1 MRLLASQTRRL
12 GALAGLTALTGLG
25 ACSDNPVEPPPPL
38 EPLIVSHP
46 ITQAGRAAGAHV
58 AASLV
63 ASPGD
68 EVVYVSL
75 LPGTAPA
82 GSTATIHRVGDAGLI
97 YTALLD
103 GGFDPVPVPAQA
115 GDSVDVVVKDA
126 GGATVLQRIILVRA
140 TRPPVIVRTDP
151 PPQKRDVPLNANI
164 VIVFSQPI
172 AGGTLT
178 PSSVHVLRGTSAVA
192 GGVSLLAGSGTIAAF
207 TPAAPLDPNTAYELV
222 VNTAVTDVEGTPL
235 TAGVTVPFTTGQ
247 SSTGPPALITV
258 SPDTVYMIGGTYQ
271 MTGTVR
277 DASGNVLI
285 GQPVTWSSSDPNGL
299 TLSSTGLVTGLA
311 TGAYTVTARLNEL
324 TGAALVV
331 VVTGPPA
338 SVDISPRPATVGA
351 AGDTIIL
358 TATVRDARGRMIRYP
373 SVTWTSSAPSVATV
387 APYSIGD
394 VAPGLAT
401 VTGVTLG
408 DARISATSGTA
419 SDTVS
424 VTVVAPPPVASLT
437 VSPASVSLLLHMTK
451 RLSAVARDANGK
463 VLPGRAISWTSD
475 DPAAATVDGT
485 GLVTA
490 VGGGSAAVIATSEGM
505 SDTAAVTVTILTL
518 ASVTAGDLHSCAVT
532 TNGAAYCW
540 GHNEYGQLGDG
551 SLVSRA
557 IPTAVAGGLTFAT
570 VATWEFHSCGVTTGA
585 AAYCW
590 GDNVNGKLGDGSTA
604 SSTVPVAVTG
614 GLRFSA
620 VATGW
625 NHTCGLTV
633 SGAAYCWGD
642 NADGELGDGSTTSRL
657 VPVAVT
663 GGLTFSAVTTWG
675 IHTCGLTTT
684 GAAYCWGS
692 NFAGQLGDGSTNSSS
707 VPVAVTSG
715 LTFSALSA
723 GRFHTC
729 GVIATGAAYCWGD
742 NGSSQLG
749 DGTTTMQPTPVAVSG
764 GLTFVVLAGG
774 DYHTCGL
781 TASGAAYCWGR
792 NSENELGDGGSG
804 IGRRPFPTGVAGGL
818 TFSAISAG
826 GFHTCALAT
835 AGTAYCW
842 GYNAFGEL
850 GNGTGTD
857 SSVPVR
863 VLGQP

>member
-1 MRLLASQTRRL
+1 MSLLAKPGTRL
-12 GALAGLTALTGLG
+12 GALVALAALSG
-25 ACSDNPVEPPPPL
+25 CSDNPIGPPRPRTGVT
-38 EPLIVSHP
+38 VSDP
-46 ITQAGRAAGAHV
+46 VAAAGLLGGPRAAPVRATSS
-58 AASLV
+58 A
-63 ASPGD
+63 D
-68 EVVYVSL
+68 EVAYVSL
-75 LPGTAPA
+75 SPGTVP
-82 GSTATIHRVGDAGLI
+82 GGTVATIRRLGDAGLF
-97 YTALLD
+97 YAALVD
-103 GGFDPVPVPAQA
+103 GGFDPVPVPAGP
-115 GDSVDVVVKDA
+115 GDTVEVAVDVPGAPRVSFSYAVPPRLRPVV
-126 GGATVLQRIILVRA
+126 
-140 TRPPVIVRTDP
+140 VRTSP
-151 PPQKRDVPLNANI
+151 SSGKRDVPLNTTI
-164 VIVFSQPI
+164 VIVFSEPI
-172 AGGTLT
+172 AASTLT
-178 PSSVHVLRGTSAVA
+178 ASSVHLFRGTSPVA
-192 GGVSLLAGSGTIAAF
+192 GTVRLLEGTGTVAAF
-207 TPAAPLDPNTAYELV
+207 TPAALLDPDTDYELV
-222 VNTAVTDVEGTPL
+222 VTTAVTDLDGDALAAPL
-235 TAGVTVPFTTGQ
+235 TVAFTTGQ
-247 SSTGPPALITV
+247 SETGPPASISV
-258 SPDTVYMIGGTYQ
+258 SPDTVYMTGGTYPL
-271 MTGTVR
+271 TATVR
-277 DASGNVLI
+277 DAAGNILVDL
-285 GQPVTWSSSDPNGL
+285 PVTWSSSNPAGL
-299 TLSSTGLVTGLA
+299 TVSSTGLVTALA
-311 TGAYTVTARLNEL
+311 TASYTVTATLNQL
-324 TGAALVV
+324 TGLALVV

-338 SVDISPRPATVGA
+338 SVEISPKPATVGA
-351 AGDTIIL
+351 SGDTIIL
-358 TATVRDARGRMIRYP
+358 KATVRDAHGRVINYP
-373 SVTWTSSAPSVATV
+373 SVTWNSSAPGVATV
-387 APYSIGD
+387 APYTTGD
-394 VAPGLAT
+394 AGPGLAT
-401 VTGVTLG
+401 VTGMSLG
-408 DARISATSGTA
+408 DARIVATSGTA

-424 VTVVAPPPVASLT
+424 VTVVAPAPVASLT

-451 RLSAVARDANGK
+451 RLSAAARDANGK
-463 VLPGRAISWTSD
+463 VLPGRAITWASD

-505 SDTAAVTVTILTL
+505 SDTAAVTVTVLTL

-551 SLVSRA
+551 SLLSRA
-557 IPTAVAGGLTFAT
+557 IPTAVAGGLAFAGL
-570 VATWEFHSCGVTTGA
+570 ATWEFHSCGVTTAG

-590 GDNVNGKLGDGSTA
+590 GVNGNGKLGDGSTT

-614 GLRFSA
+614 GLTFSA

-625 NHTCGLTV
+625 AHTCGLTV

-642 NADGELGDGSTTSRL
+642 NDDGELGNGSTTSSL
-657 VPVAVT
+657 VPVAVS

-742 NGSSQLG
+742 NRSSQLG
-749 DGTTTMQPTPVAVSG
+749 DGTTTMRPTPVAVSG
-764 GLTFVVLAGG
+764 GLTFVALAGG
-774 DYHTCGL
+774 GSHTCGL

-804 IGRRPFPTGVAGGL
+804 ITRRPSPTGVAGGL

-826 GFHTCALAT
+826 GLHTCAFAT
-835 AGTAYCW
+835 TGTVYCW

-850 GNGTGTD
+850 GNGTGID

>member
-1 MRLLASQTRRL
+1 VSQRRQPVVLGLLGLLFGCGGDQGFTGPVSTPRLILSNPMPSPTASARRQT
-12 GALAGLTALTGLG
+12 TASV
-25 ACSDNPVEPPPPL
+25 AAAS
-38 EPLIVSHP
+38 
-46 ITQAGRAAGAHV
+46 AAGA
-58 AASLV
+58 
-63 ASPGD
+63 D
-68 EVVYVSL
+68 TVVYASL
-75 LPGTAPA
+75 LPGTAP
-82 GSTATIHRVGDAGLI
+82 GGVTATVR
-97 YTALLD
+97 ALQSSAAVTTDVQD
-103 GGFDPVPVPAQA
+103 GGFDPVAVTARVGDTVEIVVRDGAGSVVHMEQAVVPIIRRL
-115 GDSVDVVVKDA
+115 VV
-126 GGATVLQRIILVRA
+126 I
-140 TRPPVIVRTDP
+140 RTDP
-151 PPQKRDVPLNANI
+151 GPGKRDQPLNAS
-164 VIVFSQPI
+164 VVVVFSEPI
-172 AGGTLT
+172 NGATLT
-178 PSSVHVLRGTSAVA
+178 TSSVQLHQASTAVA
-192 GGVSLLAGSGTIAAF
+192 GTVGLVQGSGTVAAF
-207 TPAAPLDPNTAYELV
+207 TAAAPLQPNTDYV
-222 VNTAVTDVEGTPL
+222 FGVTGDVRSIDGEAL
-235 TAGVTVPFTTGQ
+235 EAGVTVPFTTGQ
-247 SSTGPPALITV
+247 SSTGTPALITV
-258 SPDTVYMIGGTYQ
+258 SPDSVYMIGGTYQ
-271 MTGTVR
+271 MTATVH
-277 DASGNVLI
+277 DAAGNVLI
-285 GQPVTWSSSDPNGL
+285 GQPLTWSSSDPNGL
-299 TLSSTGLVTGLA
+299 TVSSTGLVAALA
-311 TGAYTVTARLNEL
+311 TGSYTVTARLNEL
-324 TGAALVV
+324 AGAALVV

-338 SVDISPRPATVGA
+338 SVDISPKPATVGA

-358 TATVRDARGRMIRYP
+358 TATVRDARGRVIRYP

-387 APYSIGD
+387 APYSTGD

-419 SDTVS
+419 SDTGS

-437 VSPASVSLLLHMTK
+437 VSPASVSLLVHMTK
-451 RLSAVARDANGK
+451 RLSAAARDANGR
-463 VLPGRAISWTSD
+463 VLPGRAITWTSD

-505 SDTAAVTVTILTL
+505 SDTAAVTVTVLTL

-570 VATWEFHSCGVTTGA
+570 VATWEFHSCGVTTAG

-590 GDNVNGKLGDGSTA
+590 GDNVNGKLGDGTTT

-614 GLRFSA
+614 GLTFSA

-625 NHTCGLTV
+625 THTCGLTV

-707 VPVAVTSG
+707 VPVAVAGG

-749 DGTTTMQPTPVAVSG
+749 DGTTTMRPTPVAVSG
-764 GLTFVVLAGG
+764 GLTFVALAGG
-774 DYHTCGL
+774 SYHTCGL

-804 IGRRPFPTGVAGGL
+804 ISRRPSPTGVAGGL